1 MLKKIFFVILSF
13 CLFQSV
19 QAKEIIY
26 VGDSLAVAMRQSN
39 PNNEVVRYLNS
50 EEEVAVSGKNPKW
63 IYERLI
69 NTLSFYPNLFKG
81 KLVILSS
88 GYSNDPDGKFI
99 DYHEKIIKTLLQAGA
114 EIRMLGLA
122 NNFYINNKWGTHYY
136 DEYRYLFLKFLANKY
151 NLFIYPE
158 FEGYDKVHMNKKD
171 IELINYGTN

>member
-50 EEEVAVSGKNPKW
+50 EEEVAVGGKNPKW

-114 EIRMLGLA
+114 EIRML
-122 NNFYINNKWGTHYY
+122 
-136 DEYRYLFLKFLANKY
+136 
-151 NLFIYPE
+151 
-158 FEGYDKVHMNKKD
+158 
-171 IELINYGTN
+171 